1 MPEALKQHSTADSA
15 PKRFGTILS
24 SLIAPFAK
32 RFIAG
37 TSLAE
42 AIEVVKRMEAAGFRT
57 TLDYLGESVTSREE
71 AIQATDK
78 YIIIIK
84 ALREYRLDIYVSVKL
99 TQLGLD
105 IDRELCTENLRRIVE
120 AADQAKG
127 FVRVDMEG
135 SDKTTDTLNVV
146 GSLKTN
152 RAVPLGAVLQAMLLR
167 TPEDMVKLMQQ
178 EIPIRLCKGAYKE
191 PPDIALQDTME
202 IRKQYLA
209 LAKRLLTS
217 GKFHAIATHDL
228 WLIERVQGFAKK
240 HGIDASRFE
249 FQMLYGIRRRLQRRI
264 RDEGYGIR
272 IYVPFGRAW
281 LPYMWRRLRERKENM
296 IFFVKHFF
304 IR

>member
-1 MPEALKQHSTADSA
+1 MENKATIHSTADSA
-15 PKRFGTILS
+15 PGRFGTVLS
-24 SLIAPFAK
+24 KLIAPFAK

-37 TSLAE
+37 TTLSE

-57 TLDYLGESVTSREE
+57 TLDHLGESVTSREE
-71 AIQATDK
+71 ATQATDK
-78 YIIIIK
+78 YVIILK
-84 ALREYRLDIYVSVKL
+84 ALKEHKLDIYVSVKL

-105 IDRELCTENLRRIVE
+105 IDRELCTQNLRRIVE
-120 AADQAKG
+120 AADQVKG

-135 SDKTTDTLNVV
+135 SDKTSDTLDIIRA
-146 GSLKTN
+146 LKTN

-167 TPEDMVKLMQQ
+167 TPEDMVKLMQK
-178 EIPIRLCKGAYKE
+178 EVPIRLCKGAYKE
-191 PPDIALQDTME
+191 PPDIALQDMVE
-202 IRKQYLA
+202 IQKQFLA

-217 GKFHAIATHDL
+217 GGTSAIATHDP
-228 WLIERVQGFAKK
+228 WLIEGVQGFAKE

-264 RDEGYGIR
+264 RDEGYRIR

-296 IFFVKHFF
+296 LFFVKHLFV
-304 IR
+304 R

>member
-1 MPEALKQHSTADSA
+1 MPETVKKGSTAESG
-15 PKRFGTILS
+15 PRRFGTVLS

-32 RFIAG
+32 RFVAG
-37 TSLAE
+37 TTLSE
-42 AIEVVKRMEAAGFRT
+42 AIGVVKRMEAAGFRT
-57 TLDYLGESVTSREE
+57 TLDYLGESVASREE
-71 AIQATDK
+71 ALGATEK

-84 ALREYRLDIYVSVKL
+84 ALKENRLDVFVSVKL
-99 TQLGLD
+99 SQLGLD
-105 IDRELCTENLRRIVE
+105 IDRELCASNLRRIVE
-120 AADQAKG
+120 AAEKAKG

-135 SDKTTDTLNVV
+135 SDKTSDTLGVIK
-146 GSLKTN
+146 SIKTN

-167 TPEDMVKLMQQ
+167 TPEDMVGLVQG

-191 PPDIALQDTME
+191 PADIAIQDMAE

-217 GKFHAIATHDL
+217 GGFHAIATHDP
-228 WLIERVQGFAKK
+228 WLIERVQGFAQK
-240 HGIDASRFE
+240 HGIDRSRFE

-296 IFFVKHFF
+296 LFF
-304 IR
+304 IKHLFVR